1 MDERDKA
8 RLIDMLDEARKVQEF
23 ITEKTRNDFDHDD
36 MLSYAVVRAVEI
48 IGEAAAQ
55 VTAETR
61 KQHPQLAWRNIIGM
75 RSRLIH
81 AYRDVDLD
89 IVWNVAT
96 QNLPLLITQLSEILS
111 DLDKDLS

>member
-8 RLIDMLDEARKVQEF
+8 RLSDMLDEALKVQKFVDNKKRE
-23 ITEKTRNDFDHDD
+23 DFDNDD
-36 MLSYAVVRAVEI
+36 MLSYAVIRAVEV

-55 VTAETR
+55 VTTETR
-61 KQHPQLAWRNIIGM
+61 QQYPNVSWKNIIGM
-75 RSRLIH
+75 RNRLIH

-96 QNLPLLITQLSEILS
+96 QNLPHLIAQLSEILS
-111 DLDKDLS
+111 NLDES